1 MSDQFLLSLTIVSLL
16 GLFIWGKFRYDALA
30 AGALLVLIILGVI
43 PSNQAFNGFA
53 HPAVIT
59 VALVLI
65 ISQGLKNSGLTGLVG
80 KIIGGRSFT
89 KFQFLISLLFIAA
102 ILSSF
107 INNIGALAILLPITL
122 NVCQKM
128 DWHPSRFLMP
138 LAFACILGGMNT
150 TIGTPPNIIISEYKS
165 TISDS
170 GFNFFDFSYVGLV
183 ITILSILFISV
194 IGNKFIQLREN
205 SSAGSSLIDLKGY
218 LFEVLVNDSSSAIGM
233 TLSAFKKEAGEDTEV
248 IGIVS
253 DTGGVKKVKNNT
265 RIKAGQILVIK
276 TPPDEVGSILD
287 VFDFSIPKE
296 LHSFEDEDLEEIEA
310 MITPGSRL
318 IGRKYEFFL
327 KLAYEELNLLGLWR
341 KGAKYRTRLTRE
353 TFKAGDV
360 LLLGIRDLEEEDVTN
375 KIKHLGLMPLRQRE
389 LQTIPSRSRLLKGLI
404 FFTISIIL
412 VALNFLPTAAAFL
425 LCVLGFARIRIIDSN
440 FYRDI
445 DWPIIIMLAAM
456 IPIGTALQTTGLSDV
471 ISSNISL
478 YASDMSLFWLL
489 FLILI
494 VTMATTDIINNAA
507 TAVIMAPISAGIAIE
522 LGYAIEPFLM
532 VVAVGASCAF
542 LTPIGHQCNTVIMGP
557 GNYKFTDYWRLGL
570 PLDLLIIAVSVPMIL
585 FVWT

>member
-1 MSDQFLLSLTIVSLL
+1 MSDQHILSITIVSLL

-30 AGALLVLIILGVI
+30 SAALVTLIILGVI
-43 PSNQAFNGFA
+43 PSNQAFDGFA

-89 KFQFLISLLFIAA
+89 KFQFLISLLLIAA

-122 NVCQKM
+122 NICQKM

-165 TISDS
+165 TISS
-170 GFNFFDFSYVGLV
+170 AGFNFFDFSYVGLV
-183 ITILSILFISV
+183 ITLLSIVFIAV

-205 SSAGSSLIDLKGY
+205 SNSGSALIDLKGY
-218 LFEVLVNDSSSAIGM
+218 LFEVSVNEDSSAIGM

-253 DTGGVKKVKNNT
+253 ESGGVKKVKNNL
-265 RIKAGQILVIK
+265 RIKPDQILVIK
-276 TPPDEVGSILD
+276 TPPDEIGTILD
-287 VFDFSIPKE
+287 VFGFSIPEE
-296 LHSFEDEDLEEIEA
+296 LHSFKDEDLEEIEA

-318 IGRKYEFFL
+318 IGRKYDFFL

-341 KGAKYRTRLTRE
+341 KGARYRTRLTRE
-353 TFKAGDV
+353 TFRAGDV
-360 LLLGIRDLEEEDVTN
+360 LLLGVRDLDEEDVTN

-389 LQTIPSRSRLLKGLI
+389 LQTIPSRSRLLKGLV
-404 FFTISIIL
+404 FFTTSIIL
-412 VALNFLPTAAAFL
+412 VALNVLPTSAAFL
-425 LCVLGFARIRIIDSN
+425 LCVLGFARIKIIDSN

-478 YASDMSLFWLL
+478 YAADMSLFWLL
-489 FLILI
+489 FLILVI
-494 VTMATTDIINNAA
+494 TMATTDIINNAA

-570 PLDLLIIAVSVPMIL
+570 PLDLLIITVSIPMIL

>member
-1 MSDQFLLSLTIVSLL
+1 MSDQYILSLTIFSLL

-30 AGALLVLIILGVI
+30 SGALVTLIILGVI
-43 PSNQAFNGFA
+43 PSNQAFDGFA

-89 KFQFLISLLFIAA
+89 KFQFLISLLLIAA

-122 NVCQKM
+122 NICQKM

-165 TISDS
+165 TISS
-170 GFNFFDFSYVGLV
+170 AGFNFFDFSYVGLV
-183 ITILSILFISV
+183 ITLLSIVFIAV

-205 SSAGSSLIDLKGY
+205 SNSGSALIDLKGY
-218 LFEVLVNDSSSAIGM
+218 LFEVSVDEDSSAIGM

-253 DTGGVKKVKNNT
+253 ESGGVKKVKNNL
-265 RIKAGQILVIK
+265 RIKPDQILVIK
-276 TPPDEVGSILD
+276 TPPDEIGTILD
-287 VFDFSIPKE
+287 VFGFSIPEE
-296 LHSFEDEDLEEIEA
+296 LHSFKDEDLEEIEA

-318 IGRKYEFFL
+318 IGRKYDFFL

-341 KGAKYRTRLTRE
+341 KGARYRTRLTRE
-353 TFKAGDV
+353 TFRAGDV
-360 LLLGIRDLEEEDVTN
+360 LLLGVRDLDEEDVTN

-389 LQTIPSRSRLLKGLI
+389 LQTIPSRSRLLKGLV
-404 FFTISIIL
+404 FFTTSIIL
-412 VALNFLPTAAAFL
+412 VALNVLPTSAAFL
-425 LCVLGFARIRIIDSN
+425 LCVLGFARIKIIDSN

-478 YASDMSLFWLL
+478 YAADMSLFWLL
-489 FLILI
+489 FLILVI
-494 VTMATTDIINNAA
+494 TMATTDIINNAA

-570 PLDLLIIAVSVPMIL
+570 PLDLLIITVSIPMIL